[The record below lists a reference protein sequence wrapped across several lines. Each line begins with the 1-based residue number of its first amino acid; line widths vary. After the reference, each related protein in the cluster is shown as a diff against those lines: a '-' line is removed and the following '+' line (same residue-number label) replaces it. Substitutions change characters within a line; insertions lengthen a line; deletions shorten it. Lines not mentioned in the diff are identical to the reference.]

1 MILQIFIH
9 MLYTKLVVLLMLLRK
24 LEFLIRK
31 ITKPFL
37 NITPQQKKSYI
48 NVYIQLLVKCLFAP
62 FLN

>member
-9 MLYTKLVVLLMLLRK
+9 ILYTKLVVLLMLLRG

-37 NITPQQKKSYI
+37 NITPQQKNHK
-48 NVYIQLLVKCLFAP
+48 
-62 FLN
+62 